1 MKLEYFVY
9 IYDEHDN
16 ELEVDMELLEEGY
29 SYGVVTGDGEEIKL
43 SPEQEQKARDQ
54 YRENLEEYEAAKAD
68 YYYDY

>member
-43 SPEQEQKARDQ
+43 SPEQVQKARDQ

-68 YYYDY
+68 YHYDY

>member
-43 SPEQEQKARDQ
+43 SPEQVQKARDQ